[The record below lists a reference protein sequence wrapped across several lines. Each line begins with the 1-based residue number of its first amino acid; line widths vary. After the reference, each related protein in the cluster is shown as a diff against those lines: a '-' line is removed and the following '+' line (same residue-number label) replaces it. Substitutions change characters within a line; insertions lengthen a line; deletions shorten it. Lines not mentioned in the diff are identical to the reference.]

1 MTLAYLAC
9 KMNLCSYINSDDQLK
24 ISKQKSLKWFNIKK
38 KKKIFS
44 KMVLRNLQKTNTSLS
59 VSKFEAFHVLIR
71 VQIYYLKHLM
81 LLLRQYILI
90 QMVNFSY
97 Y

>member
-1 MTLAYLAC
+1 
-9 KMNLCSYINSDDQLK
+9 
-24 ISKQKSLKWFNIKK
+24 
-38 KKKIFS
+38 
-44 KMVLRNLQKTNTSLS
+44 MVLRNLQKTNKSLS

>member
-44 KMVLRNLQKTNTSLS
+44 KMVLRKLQKTNKLF
-59 VSKFEAFHVLIR
+59 KAFNALIAA
-71 VQIYYLKHLM
+71 IY
-81 LLLRQYILI
+81 IDS
-90 QMVNFSY
+90 NG
-97 Y
+97 